1 MESSEGLPQ
10 NGRVSIQTLHDYRC
24 RCFYRLAGQKW
35 SILTPF
41 QVRRWIR
48 VPWQN
53 IGDTKELRMTRVYV
67 DMVAD
72 LFHYGHVEL
81 LRQARALG
89 DYLLVGI
96 HADEVVLAH
105 KRKPI
110 LTMEERVACV
120 AGCRYVDEVLPNAPW
135 ATGRDWIESHD
146 IHLVAHGSDYSQE
159 DLTATHAVP
168 IEMGIFRIVDYTTEI
183 STTEI
188 IRRILEGNR

>member
-1 MESSEGLPQ
+1 MGEG
-10 NGRVSIQTLHDYRC
+10 TL
-24 RCFYRLAGQKW
+24 
-35 SILTPF
+35 
-41 QVRRWIR
+41 
-48 VPWQN
+48 
-53 IGDTKELRMTRVYV
+53 TRVYV

-96 HADEVVLAH
+96 HSDEAVLAH

-110 LTMEERVACV
+110 LTMEERVAGV

-135 ATGRDWIESHD
+135 VTDRAWIEKHD
-146 IHLVAHGSDYSQE
+146 IHLVVHGDDYSQQ
-159 DLTATHAVP
+159 DLDKTHAVP
-168 IEMGIFRIVDYTTEI
+168 LEMGIVRTVPYTMGI

-188 IRRILEGNR
+188 IRRCKEAMPAII

>member
-1 MESSEGLPQ
+1 
-10 NGRVSIQTLHDYRC
+10 
-24 RCFYRLAGQKW
+24 
-35 SILTPF
+35 
-41 QVRRWIR
+41 
-48 VPWQN
+48 
-53 IGDTKELRMTRVYV
+53 
-67 DMVAD
+67 MVAD

-120 AGCRYVDEVLPNAPW
+120 AGCRYVDEVLPNTPW
-135 ATGRDWIESHD
+135 ATGRDWIENHD
-146 IHLVAHGSDYSQE
+146 IDLVAHGSDYSQE
-159 DLTATHAVP
+159 DLNATHGVP

-188 IRRILEGNR
+188 IRRILEGNH